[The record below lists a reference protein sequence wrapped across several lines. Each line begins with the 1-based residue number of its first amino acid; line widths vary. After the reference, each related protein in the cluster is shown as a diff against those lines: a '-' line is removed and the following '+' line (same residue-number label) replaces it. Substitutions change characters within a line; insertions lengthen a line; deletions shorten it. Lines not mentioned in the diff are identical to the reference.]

1 MAFTSE
7 QREMLAAR
15 LNGRMVRERTQNG
28 QVLAYIEGWFAIAEA
43 NRIFGFDGWD
53 RETVSVRCVW
63 EGVRQGRYACAYLAQ
78 VRIRVR
84 AGGTMVIRDGH
95 GAGSGTGSTPAEAQ
109 ESAIKEAETD
119 ATKRALVTFG
129 NAFGLCLY
137 DREQKGLRRA
147 RRHAQK
153 TESSP
158 VKWTLRSVSGDPAQ
172 EFQDPAEFCSAL
184 RRAIEGCRERNMLQ
198 RLWQLHANTLSLMT
212 THLPQ
217 LRSDQGEHFASI
229 LTSLYRNRLQT
240 LQSKEG
246 TPQPTQANLALHRR
260 VRDKEHLRTV
270 AKEPCLVC
278 GRSPSQAHHLKFLEP
293 RGLGLKPSDEF
304 AVPLCRLHHRSLHD
318 AGDEM
323 TWWRQ
328 HNLEPVAESRRL
340 WEKNKSINQQG
351 EQQR

>member
-1 MAFTSE
+1 MSFTSE
-7 QREMLAAR
+7 QRKQLAAR

-53 RETVSVRCVW
+53 RETISVRCVW
-63 EGVRQGRYACAYLAQ
+63 EGVRQGRYSCVYLAQ

-84 AGGTMVIRDGH
+84 AGETMVTRDGH
-95 GAGSGTGSTPAEAQ
+95 GAGSGAGTTPAEAQ
-109 ESAIKEAETD
+109 ELAIKEAETD

-147 RRHAQK
+147 RRNPQK
-153 TESSP
+153 MEASP
-158 VKWTLRSVSGDPAQ
+158 IKWVLQSISGEPAQ
-172 EFQDPAEFCSAL
+172 ECQDPAEFCSAL
-184 RRAIEGCRERNMLQ
+184 RRAIEACTDRNTLQ
-198 RLWQLHANTLSLMT
+198 RLWQLHASTLALMT

-217 LRSDQGEHFASI
+217 LRRDQGQHFASI
-229 LTSLYRNRLQT
+229 LTSLYRNRVQK

-246 TPQPTQANLALHRR
+246 TSPPIQANLALHRR
-260 VRDKEHLRTV
+260 VRDKAHLHAV

-318 AGDEM
+318 AGDEQM
-323 TWWRQ
+323 WWRQ
-328 HNLEPVAESRRL
+328 HNVEPVGESRRL
-340 WEKNKSINQQG
+340 WEKNKSMNQEG